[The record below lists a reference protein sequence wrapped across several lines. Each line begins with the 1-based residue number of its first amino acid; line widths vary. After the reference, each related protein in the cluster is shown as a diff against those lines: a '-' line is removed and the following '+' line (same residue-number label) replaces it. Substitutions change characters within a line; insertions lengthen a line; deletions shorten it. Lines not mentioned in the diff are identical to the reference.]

1 MRTSPSAT
9 SPTPSPTPAPAIS
22 AVSAALSAVLLV
34 LLTVLVPLSALSA
47 WVDLEIDDTD
57 RYVAAVSPLSSDP
70 AVQATVADLV
80 TEEAMR
86 QIDLGPLQDTVA
98 EFLHETARSFTTTEA
113 FRNAWDTANRAAH
126 QAVKAALDG
135 DSGQAVTIDL
145 APVIDQVKQDLVSDG
160 VPFADQIPVERTEI
174 TLLGPGQADELRHSF
189 RWLRYASIWPAV
201 ATLVLL
207 VLVVGIATVRG
218 GLRAGLWATAVVGA
232 GFVLGAV
239 VLRVLVAVGRGRV
252 LDEVPGGDR
261 DAAAAVVD
269 ALTSSLRT
277 TVWWVLGAGA
287 VLLVGAVLARVLLRR
302 GKARAD
308 MR

>member
-1 MRTSPSAT
+1 MRTSSSAT
-9 SPTPSPTPAPAIS
+9 SPAPSPAPASTIS
-22 AVSAALSAVLLV
+22 AVSVALSAVLLV

-80 TEEAMR
+80 TDEAMER
-86 QIDLGPLQDTVA
+86 IDLGPLQDTVR
-98 EFLHETARSFTTTEA
+98 EFLHETVRSFTTTEA
-113 FRNAWDTANRAAH
+113 FRAAWDTANRAAH
-126 QAVKAALDG
+126 EAVKAALDG

-145 APVIDQVKQDLVSDG
+145 APVIDQVKQNLVRDG

-174 TLLGPGQADELRHSF
+174 TLLGPGQADELRESF
-189 RWLRYASIWPAV
+189 HWLRYCSIWPAV

-232 GFVLGAV
+232 GFVLGAIL
-239 VLRVLVAVGRGRV
+239 LRVVVAVGRGRV
-252 LDEVPGGDR
+252 LDEVPSSDR

-269 ALTSSLRT
+269 ALTASLRT
-277 TVWWVLGAGA
+277 TVWWVLAVGA

-302 GKARAD
+302 GKASAVAR
-308 MR
+308 

>member
-1 MRTSPSAT
+1 MRTSSSAT
-9 SPTPSPTPAPAIS
+9 SPAPSPAPASTIS
-22 AVSAALSAVLLV
+22 AVSVALSAVLLV
-34 LLTVLVPLSALSA
+34 LLAVLVPLSALSA

-80 TEEAMR
+80 TDEAMER
-86 QIDLGPLQDTVA
+86 IDLGPLQDTVR
-98 EFLHETARSFTTTEA
+98 EFLHETVRSFTTTEA
-113 FRNAWDTANRAAH
+113 FRAAWDTANRAAH
-126 QAVKAALDG
+126 EAAKAALDG

-145 APVIDQVKQDLVSDG
+145 APVIDQVKQNLVRDG
-160 VPFADQIPVERTEI
+160 VPFADQVPVERTEI
-174 TLLGPGQADELRHSF
+174 TLLGPGQADELRDSF
-189 RWLRYASIWPAV
+189 HWLRYCSIWPAV

-232 GFVLGAV
+232 GFVLGAIL
-239 VLRVLVAVGRGRV
+239 LRVVVAVGRGRV
-252 LDEVPGGDR
+252 LDEVPSSDR

-269 ALTSSLRT
+269 ALTASLRT
-277 TVWWVLGAGA
+277 TVWWVLAVGA

-302 GKARAD
+302 GKTSAVAR
-308 MR
+308 

>member
-1 MRTSPSAT
+1 MRTSSSAT
-9 SPTPSPTPAPAIS
+9 SPAPSPAPASTIS
-22 AVSAALSAVLLV
+22 AVSVALSAVLLV

-80 TEEAMR
+80 TDEAMER
-86 QIDLGPLQDTVA
+86 IDLSPLQDTVR
-98 EFLHETARSFTTTEA
+98 EFLHETVRSFTTTEA
-113 FRNAWDTANRAAH
+113 FRAAWDTANRAAH
-126 QAVKAALDG
+126 EAVKAALDG

-145 APVIDQVKQDLVSDG
+145 APVIDQVKQNLVRDG

-174 TLLGPGQADELRHSF
+174 TLLGPGQADELRDSF
-189 RWLRYASIWPAV
+189 HWLRYCSIWPAV

-232 GFVLGAV
+232 GFVLGAIL
-239 VLRVLVAVGRGRV
+239 LRVVVAVGRGRV
-252 LDEVPGGDR
+252 LDEVPSSDR

-269 ALTSSLRT
+269 ALTASLRT
-277 TVWWVLGAGA
+277 TVWWVLAVGA

-302 GKARAD
+302 GKTSAVAR
-308 MR
+308 